1 MSASGLAV
9 SLALAFAGLAALAL
23 SLDRHHR
30 AALRSPLPR
39 GRARPLRAAGWAG
52 LALSFAAAVA
62 LSGWNFGPVQATGA
76 TTAAALA
83 VATCLTYRP
92 GWLRPAA
99 LAALPIAAAF
109 LPFALAAP

>member
-1 MSASGLAV
+1 MSAPALAI
-9 SLALAFAGLAALAL
+9 SIALAFAGLAALAL

-52 LALSFAAAVA
+52 IGLAFAAAVFFG
-62 LSGWNFGPVQATGA
+62 GWNFGPVQALGA
-76 TTAAALA
+76 VTAAALA
-83 VATCLTYRP
+83 VAACLTYRP

-99 LAALPIAAAF
+99 VVALPLAAAI
-109 LPFALAAP
+109 LPFALAA